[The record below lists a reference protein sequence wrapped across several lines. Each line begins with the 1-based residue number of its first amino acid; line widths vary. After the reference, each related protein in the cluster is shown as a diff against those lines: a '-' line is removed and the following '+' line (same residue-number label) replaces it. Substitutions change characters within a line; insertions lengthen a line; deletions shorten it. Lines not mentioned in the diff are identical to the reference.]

1 MYFFPYVRREWT
13 VFQCPNGHTVAR
25 ELKGV
30 VRLGDPLVRCPKC
43 GLVTRVDLYR
53 EWADMTPRQ
62 RRSVV
67 IGDALTVVFAGGA
80 LGIVLGAVVAVMG
93 LLADLPDDT
102 LIVMAALAFV
112 VGLCVPA
119 VRQSA
124 VIRESKR
131 RSAAREGAPV
141 A

>member
-13 VFQCPNGHTVAR
+13 EYRCPNGHAVAR
-25 ELKGV
+25 ELKHV
-30 VRLGDPLVRCPKC
+30 VRLGDPNVRCPEC
-43 GLVTRVDLYR
+43 GLVTRVDAYR
-53 EWADMTPRQ
+53 EWADMTPGQ
-62 RRSVV
+62 RRGVV
-67 IGDALTVVFAGGA
+67 IGDVLAVVFAGGT
-80 LGIVLGAVVAVMG
+80 LGIVLGAVIAVMG
-93 LLADLPDDT
+93 LLAGLPDDT
-102 LIVMAALAFV
+102 LIVMAALAFL

-124 VIRESKR
+124 LIRASKQ

>member
-13 VFQCPNGHTVAR
+13 EYRCPNEHVVAR
-25 ELKGV
+25 EIKHV
-30 VRLGDPLVRCPKC
+30 VRLGDPDVRCPKC
-43 GLVTRVDLYR
+43 GLVTRVDAYR

-62 RRSVV
+62 RRGVV
-67 IGDALTVVFAGGA
+67 IGDVLALVFAGST
-80 LGIVLGAVVAVMG
+80 LGIVLWTVIAVMG
-93 LLADLPDDT
+93 LLAGLPDDT
-102 LIVMAALAFV
+102 LIVMAALAFL
-112 VGLCVPA
+112 VGVCVPA

-124 VIRESKR
+124 MIRASKQ